1 LKITLAPLIFF
12 ESPDGTFHIKV
23 EAIAGDGPG
32 CVMPITPFLAEQAF
46 EPEVVRVMS
55 DVLVR
60 VQARLGLSDR
70 NDPFNEI
77 VAAKII
83 EFVQRG
89 IRDPDTLFQRTM
101 RQFTPTK
108 ERQKFNPEDQ
118 KE

>member
-1 LKITLAPLIFF
+1 
-12 ESPDGTFHIKV
+12 
-23 EAIAGDGPG
+23 
-32 CVMPITPFLAEQAF
+32 MPITPFLAGQAF
-46 EPEVVRVMS
+46 APEDVSVMS

-60 VQARLGLSDR
+60 VQARLRLVDR

-83 EFVQRG
+83 ELVQRG

-108 ERQKFNPEDQ
+108 ERQKFDPDDQ
-118 KE
+118 GT